1 MGIFDWLF
9 GEKIQHLIQ
18 ENGVCETYSDNGT
31 ITSRF
36 NLSNGL
42 LDGKYESYYI
52 GGEVDLTMNFKE
64 GKLHGE
70 SSKYSSSRK
79 CYEYIEN
86 FKDGIL
92 ISRQGIQ
99 RIEGYDPNTLMGTKY
114 KLGPVVVVE
123 STLKERGS
131 SIKKL
136 DLEPEGYDGVID
148 RLREKGFKF
157 KLLSD

>member
-9 GEKIQHLIQ
+9 KKKIQHLIQ
-18 ENGVCETYSDNGT
+18 DNGVCETYYDDGT

-42 LDGKYESYYI
+42 LDGKYEDYYT
-52 GGEVDLTMNFKE
+52 GGKVNLTINFKK

-70 SSKYSSSRK
+70 CSKYSISRNH
-79 CYEYIEN
+79 YEYIEN

-92 ISRQGIQ
+92 ISQQQIQ
-99 RIEGYDPNTLMGTKY
+99 RIEGTGYGSNTNY
-114 KLGPVVVVE
+114 KLGPIIDNE
-123 STLKERGS
+123 SNLKNNES
-131 SIKKL
+131 LIKKL
-136 DLEPEGYDGVID
+136 DLEPEYGVISH
-148 RLREKGFKF
+148 LRKKGVNF